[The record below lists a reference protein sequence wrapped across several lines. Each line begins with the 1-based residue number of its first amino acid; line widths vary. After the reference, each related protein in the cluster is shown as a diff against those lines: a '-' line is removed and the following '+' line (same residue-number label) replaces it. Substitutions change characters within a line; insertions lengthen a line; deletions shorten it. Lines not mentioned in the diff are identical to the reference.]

1 MSWARYLAPNA
12 LSAANI
18 ACGFGAMV
26 AAAEGRLDAS
36 VYLLLAS
43 IFLDTFDGL
52 VARRLGA
59 TSRFGQEMD
68 SFSDALSFGAAPAFL
83 LFFAFLQPLGRWGL
97 AVSLVYLLAAILR
110 LARFNLTTDAHVKD
124 PRTMGVPTPVAASY
138 VMAAVLMRRDLDAAI
153 MVVVALVFAGLMLSR
168 FRLPNPKGKT
178 PITVML
184 LVGISNYM
192 LVVFVP
198 SWYTIAW
205 WNIWNV
211 FILWAAHVHDRRLA
225 MMTSDPPPR
234 PS

>member
-36 VYLLLAS
+36 VHLLLVA
-43 IFLDTFDGL
+43 IFLDTFDGA
-52 VARRLGA
+52 VARWLRA

-83 LFFAFLQPLGRWGL
+83 LFYAFLRPLGKWGL

-124 PRTMGVPTPVAASY
+124 SRTMGVPTPVAASY
-138 VMAAVLMRRDLDAAI
+138 VMAAVLMRRDLDPPI

-168 FRLPNPKGKT
+168 FRLPNLKGKT

-184 LVGISNYM
+184 LAGIANYM
-192 LVVFVP
+192 LVVFLP

-205 WNIWNV
+205 WNVWNV
-211 FILWAAHVHDRRLA
+211 FILWAAHVQDRRVA
-225 MMTSDPPPR
+225 FSDEA
-234 PS
+234 SSHSS